1 MMRCALGLLF
11 CLVLSVGCAASM
23 QQVGSDSGPPLAIV
37 ALRKEVG
44 SERLRPIGEG
54 EEVAVTEEPT
64 IEVKTNPGAW
74 VSAVLYAAAGASQE
88 LVLDTQSSRD
98 GGVIR
103 FQVPRRAPP
112 GVRESELRVVVV
124 ASNAELPPWLR
135 QLLRLPCV
143 DADRRGDPDPEDRKA
158 PKERKQDK
166 ESSNGNGKPAEGG
179 PRGGESATA
188 VCASPIGLTAPVTI
202 RTLTIRSQ

>member
-1 MMRCALGLLF
+1 MMRCALGVF
-11 CLVLSVGCAASM
+11 CLIFSFGCAAPL
-23 QQVGSDSGPPLAIV
+23 QELGSDSGPPLAIV
-37 ALRKEVG
+37 ALRKEAG
-44 SERLRPIGEG
+44 TRHSRPLDAK
-54 EEVAVTEEPT
+54 EELAATEEPS
-64 IEVKTNPGAW
+64 IEVRTHPGAW

-88 LVLDTQSSRD
+88 LVLDAQPNRD

-112 GVRESELRVVVV
+112 GVRETELRVVVV
-124 ASNAELPPWLR
+124 ASSAKLSPWLR

-166 ESSNGNGKPAEGG
+166 ETSSGSGKPAEGG
-179 PRGGESATA
+179 PRGGESGTA
-188 VCASPIGLTAPVTI
+188 VCVSSHGITAPVTI